1 MSNLEAKEYKPFE
14 TIKHFSDDGSEFWN
28 ARELAVVLNYVQW
41 RNFEKVLQRAII
53 ACKNS
58 GYEVVDHFAEVS
70 KTIDMPKT
78 ATKEVTDY
86 KLTRYAG
93 YLIVQNAG
101 YMGLYGGMK
110 VDDIHQKKG
119 LNKTEKIL
127 DFMSS
132 TELIANLFRISQTED
147 KLKKDNISNSSD
159 ANETHFIVGREVRG
173 TIERVG
179 GTMPEDLPVPKK
191 SISKL

>member
-1 MSNLEAKEYKPFE
+1 
-14 TIKHFSDDGSEFWN
+14 
-28 ARELAVVLNYVQW
+28 
-41 RNFEKVLQRAII
+41 LQRAII
-53 ACKNS
+53 ACTNS
-58 GYEVVDHFAEVS
+58 GYGVVDHFAEVS
-70 KTIDMPKT
+70 KIVEAG
-78 ATKEVTDY
+78 ATSKPLVDY
-86 KLTRYAG
+86 KLTRYAY

-119 LNKTEKIL
+119 LKKTDKIL
-127 DFMSS
+127 DFMNS

-147 KLKKDNISNSSD
+147 KLKKDNITNSSD

-191 SISKL
+191 SISKIEQEQLKRLKNNNKLMLDE